1 MQCEGSKKILC
12 EIYTTSEES
21 FSVGYAVREN
31 ETETLFKVFDE
42 LGRECALY
50 VIKKSMIVSLV
61 KETNYL
67 KKMEVYLNYWSK
79 AIKSNIY
86 IPELDKENMFNQVL
100 KLVNESNSVATIR
113 TLDHEELMTGF
124 ISKVDDKKI
133 FLKCISMEDATIYDE
148 IMILNENIWFIEFN
162 SIENNILSYA
172 YDILNK

>member
-67 KKMEVYLNYWSK
+67 KKDGSLF
-79 AIKSNIY
+79 
-86 IPELDKENMFNQVL
+86 ELLE
-100 KLVNESNSVATIR
+100 
-113 TLDHEELMTGF
+113 
-124 ISKVDDKKI
+124 
-133 FLKCISMEDATIYDE
+133 
-148 IMILNENIWFIEFN
+148 
-162 SIENNILSYA
+162 
-172 YDILNK
+172 